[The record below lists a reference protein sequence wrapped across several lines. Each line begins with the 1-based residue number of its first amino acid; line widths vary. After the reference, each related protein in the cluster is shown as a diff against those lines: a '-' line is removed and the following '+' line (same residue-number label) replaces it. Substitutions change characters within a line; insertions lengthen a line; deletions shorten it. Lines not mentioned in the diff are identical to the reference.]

1 MAARSSAYLLKRS
14 ATFAVALATS
24 ATPPSALVV
33 SAFAPCR
40 QHRSCRACALPL
52 TIRPGTK
59 CPLRSPLPLRRL
71 CAVTA
76 AAEKDD
82 DVFSSSDSSTST
94 SGSSA
99 VRSVRRTDPPPLPY
113 FQMVSFY
120 RFAPLSDPASVRDAL
135 FEELVQIDGL
145 RGSAYLATEGINAQF
160 AIPTQNVEMVG
171 RSVEQ
176 FTAAVRRG
184 MPFDPF
190 EINAINYG
198 DIVDST
204 LPTFNRLVVRTRDAI
219 LRSGL
224 ERSDDGTGG
233 DDAEVP
239 VTTFDWDGAGME
251 LTPEEWDADLR
262 KSSSGILLDC
272 RNSYESEVG
281 TFAGADPLGTDVF
294 SESWD
299 ILKEKT
305 KDLDKADPIRIYCT
319 GGIRCVKVGAYL
331 KQELGFEDVRR
342 LEHGIIGYE
351 RWVTEAGKEANSDRT
366 KGDESAASK
375 DSLWEGENFLFDKRR
390 LDDEKS
396 SQ

>member
-1 MAARSSAYLLKRS
+1 
-14 ATFAVALATS
+14 
-24 ATPPSALVV
+24 
-33 SAFAPCR
+33 
-40 QHRSCRACALPL
+40 
-52 TIRPGTK
+52 
-59 CPLRSPLPLRRL
+59 
-71 CAVTA
+71 
-76 AAEKDD
+76 
-82 DVFSSSDSSTST
+82 
-94 SGSSA
+94 
-99 VRSVRRTDPPPLPY
+99 
-113 FQMVSFY
+113 
-120 RFAPLSDPASVRDAL
+120 
-135 FEELVQIDGL
+135 
-145 RGSAYLATEGINAQF
+145 
-160 AIPTQNVEMVG
+160 MVG
-171 RSVEQ
+171 HSVEQ
-176 FTAAVRRG
+176 FTAVVRRG

-190 EINAINYG
+190 EVNAINHG

-224 ERSDDGTGG
+224 EKNDDG
-233 DDAEVP
+233 A
-239 VTTFDWDGAGME
+239 FDWDDAGME

-272 RNSYESEVG
+272 RNSYESALG

-305 KDLDKADPIRIYCT
+305 KDLDTSDPIRIFCT

-351 RWVTEAGKEANSDRT
+351 RWATEAGKEANSGRT
-366 KGDESAASK
+366 EDDESASK

-390 LDDEKS
+390 LNDEKS
-396 SQ
+396 SSQ

>member
-1 MAARSSAYLLKRS
+1 MGLDRGSTVKTEIMAARSSAYLLKRS

-24 ATPPSALVV
+24 ATPHSALVV

-40 QHRSCRACALPL
+40 QYRSCRACALPL
-52 TIRPGTK
+52 TP
-59 CPLRSPLPLRRL
+59 PLPLRRL
-71 CAVTA
+71 YA
-76 AAEKDD
+76 DD
-82 DVFSSSDSSTST
+82 DVSSSSNDSSTST

-99 VRSVRRTDPPPLPY
+99 VRSVRQTDPPPLPY

-120 RFAPLSDPASVRDAL
+120 RFAPLSDPASARDEL

-160 AIPTQNVEMVG
+160 AIPVESRNAEVVG
-171 RSVEQ
+171 HSVEQ
-176 FTAAVRRG
+176 FTAVVRRG

-190 EINAINYG
+190 EVNAINHG

-224 ERSDDGTGG
+224 EKNDDG
-233 DDAEVP
+233 A
-239 VTTFDWDGAGME
+239 FDWDDAGME

-262 KSSSGILLDC
+262 KNSSGILLDC
-272 RNSYESEVG
+272 RNSYESALG

-305 KDLDKADPIRIYCT
+305 KDLDTSDPIRIFCT

-351 RWVTEAGKEANSDRT
+351 RWATEAGKEANSGRT
-366 KGDESAASK
+366 EDDESASK

-390 LDDEKS
+390 LNDEKS
-396 SQ
+396 SSQ

>member
-1 MAARSSAYLLKRS
+1 MISLV
-14 ATFAVALATS
+14 AV
-24 ATPPSALVV
+24 
-33 SAFAPCR
+33 
-40 QHRSCRACALPL
+40 
-52 TIRPGTK
+52 IRRPAH
-59 CPLRSPLPLRRL
+59 L
-71 CAVTA
+71 
-76 AAEKDD
+76 
-82 DVFSSSDSSTST
+82 
-94 SGSSA
+94 GSSA

-160 AIPTQNVEMVG
+160 AIPTDSRNAEVVG

-190 EINAINYG
+190 EINAINHG

-224 ERSDDGTGG
+224 GRNDDGTGS

-239 VTTFDWDGAGME
+239 VTTFDWDDAGME

-281 TFAGADPLGTDVF
+281 TFVGADPLGTDVF

-305 KDLDKADPIRIYCT
+305 KDLSRQEPVRIFCT

-351 RWVTEAGKEANSDRT
+351 RWATEAGKEVNSGRT
-366 KGDESAASK
+366 EDDEAPAAIASK

-390 LDDEKS
+390 LNDEKS